1 MLQAGLRTA
10 SILLALAIA
19 ACAAT
24 GQAFVPAAPP
34 ADDRTLVYVYREDT
48 QAGNAGGI
56 TIFVDEDEVV
66 TLNRK
71 GYTRFYLVQGERV
84 IRVKEEY
91 SDPRVYYLQFD
102 GGDTRYFRLAGSDDA
117 RSGIVDLEF
126 DHVARGAGEKEIV
139 LYRLQRP
146 RRDVF

>member
-19 ACAAT
+19 ACAAP
-24 GQAFVPAAPP
+24 GPAFVPAAPP

-48 QAGNAGGI
+48 QAGNAAGI
-56 TIFVDEDEVV
+56 TIFVDEDEIV

-84 IRVKEEY
+84 IRVKEES
-91 SDPRVYYLQFD
+91 SDPRIYYLQFD

-139 LYRLQRP
+139 LYQLQPP